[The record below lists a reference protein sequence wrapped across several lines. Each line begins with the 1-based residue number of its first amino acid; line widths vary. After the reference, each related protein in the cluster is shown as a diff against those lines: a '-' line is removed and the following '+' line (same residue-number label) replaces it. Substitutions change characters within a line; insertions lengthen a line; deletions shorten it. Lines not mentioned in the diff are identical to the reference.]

1 VDVPLQGRL
10 QRLGQLAILTGPEVQ
25 GVRRGRLIDRFVR
38 VGGDAIQPVGAVSS
52 PNRVDVA
59 PCVVVPEVVVPD
71 QGIQNLR
78 IALRRPGQEESL
90 EIDPTERVTRP
101 APKDVPEV
109 DEDLVSIVEVMFHD
123 PNRRVLWP
131 ESMPWI
137 PHATLTEQ
145 RSDEPALL
153 REAAGTHV

>member
-1 VDVPLQGRL
+1 MART
-10 QRLGQLAILTGPEVQ
+10 GQLAILTGPEIQ
-25 GVRRGRLIDRFVR
+25 GVRRGRLINRFVH

-78 IALRRPGQEESL
+78 IALRRPGQAESL

-101 APKDVPEV
+101 APEDVPEV
-109 DEDLVSIVEVMFHD
+109 DEDPVSIVEVTFHD
-123 PNRRVLWP
+123 PNRRVLWSEP
-131 ESMPWI
+131 MPWI
-137 PHATLTEQ
+137 PHAILAEQ
-145 RSDEPALL
+145 RPDEPALL
-153 REAAGTHV
+153 REAAGTHL